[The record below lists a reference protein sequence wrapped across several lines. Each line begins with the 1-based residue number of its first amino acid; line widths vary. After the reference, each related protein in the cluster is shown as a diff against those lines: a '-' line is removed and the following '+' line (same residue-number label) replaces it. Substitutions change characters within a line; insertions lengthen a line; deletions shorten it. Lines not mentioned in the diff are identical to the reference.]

1 MPADQPMT
9 PTPQE
14 RAELIVNGLL
24 HRPDDLQGNLQFVE
38 QAIADATA
46 AAEAEAKQA
55 LAHIRKLET
64 NDTENQAAFERV
76 QTRIR
81 DLEGE
86 LERLRGELKLWKPL
100 TREEAEAAL
109 DAAKGMP
116 MSEERINEIVAFVT
130 DPANTLDNSQQAQL
144 VAEIERLRGE
154 RRVSVQC
161 HCGVTYTPTC
171 PGCGMEIARLAD
183 AGGE

>member
-1 MPADQPMT
+1 MTT

-24 HRPDDLQGNLQFVE
+24 HRPDDLQGNLRFVE
-38 QAIADATA
+38 RALADATA

-64 NDTENQAAFERV
+64 SDTENQAAFERV
-76 QTRIR
+76 QARVR

-86 LERLRGELKLWKPL
+86 VERLQQYSRSSDDQWSKLHSYFGKDARHAPESDP
-100 TREEAEAAL
+100 TMAGMVIAE
-109 DAAKGMP
+109 
-116 MSEERINEIVAFVT
+116 V
-130 DPANTLDNSQQAQL
+130 
-144 VAEIERLRGE
+144 ERLRGE